1 VKATF
6 CSSGKYEFDL
16 ETDAGIGSDFWN
28 GKISPAACNNRMKRV
43 YGLSLVHFSAF
54 FEIVIGYTGS
64 LLEEDPCKLCETYFL
79 FNKSIIS
86 LYFFYIHPSN
96 LAALKLDPGLNRNT
110 PECHVY

>member
-1 VKATF
+1 MKATF

-64 LLEEDPCKLCETYFL
+64 LLEEDSCNLCETYFL

-86 LYFFYIHPSN
+86 FIYILQTWQLSN
-96 LAALKLDPGLNRNT
+96 WT
-110 PECHVY
+110 QV